1 MQATAFE
8 TVDVFT
14 TQRFGGNQ
22 LAVIADARGLSGE
35 QMQRI
40 ASEFHYSETAFVLP
54 PQDPDNSAQVRI
66 FTPTNEIPFAGH
78 PNIGTAFVLG
88 RRENAFGRSPG
99 ESMRFEQ
106 GAGLVSVDLLRQQ
119 GSVVGARIKAP
130 RRFEAIASIETEIVA
145 NCVSLPAGEIATDC
159 HEPTMVSVG
168 LPFVV
173 AETSLVGLG
182 RARPNSA
189 AFAAADRAYPH
200 TADRFSI
207 FLYTRTGDRI
217 ERLQAR
223 MFAPLNNIWED
234 PATGSASAAL
244 GAYLTLLDPRHD
256 VDLEIA
262 IKQGLRMARPSEI
275 GVGVRKRAGC
285 VLEVTIAGFCVP
297 VMEGMIKV

>member
-1 MQATAFE
+1 MAATAFE

-22 LAVIADARGLSGE
+22 LAVITDARGLSGE
-35 QMQRI
+35 QMQLI
-40 ASEFHYSETAFVLP
+40 AREFHYSETTFVLP
-54 PQDPDNSAQVRI
+54 PQEADNSAQVRI
-66 FTPTNEIPFAGH
+66 FTPGNEIPFAGH

-88 RRENAFGRSPG
+88 RRENVFGQSTS
-99 ESMRFEQ
+99 ESLRFEE

-119 GSVVGARIKAP
+119 GSLVGARVKAP
-130 RRFEAIASIETEIVA
+130 RRLEVIASIEIEIFA
-145 NCVSLPAGEIATDC
+145 RCISLHTGDIATDA

-173 AETSLVGLG
+173 AETKLDGLR
-182 RARPNSA
+182 RARPDFA

-200 TADRFSI
+200 AADRFSI
-207 FLYTRTGDRI
+207 FLYTRTGDGI

-244 GAYLTLLDPRHD
+244 GAYLTLLDPRPD

-262 IKQGLRMARPSEI
+262 ITQGVKMGRPSAIE
-275 GVGVRKRAGC
+275 VGMRKRAGC
-285 VLEVTIAGFCVP
+285 VLDVTLSGFCVP
-297 VMEGMIKV
+297 VMQGTIKM

>member
-1 MQATAFE
+1 MRATAFE

-22 LAVIADARGLSGE
+22 LAVITDARGLSGE
-35 QMQRI
+35 QMQLI

-54 PQDPDNSAQVRI
+54 PRDPDNSAQVKI

-88 RRENAFGRSPG
+88 RRESVFGWWNGKSL
-99 ESMRFEQ
+99 RFEE

-119 GSVVGARIKAP
+119 GFIVGARIKAP
-130 RRFEAIASIETEIVA
+130 RRLEVIASIETEIVA
-145 NCVSLPAGEIATDC
+145 NCVSLHTGEIATHR

-173 AETSLVGLG
+173 AETSLAGLG

-200 TADRFSI
+200 AADHFSI
-207 FLYTRTGDRI
+207 FLYARTG
-217 ERLQAR
+217 ERLRAR
-223 MFAPLNNIWED
+223 MFAPLNNIGED
-234 PATGSASAAL
+234 PATGSGAAAL
-244 GAYLTLLDPRHD
+244 GAYLTLLDPRHQ

-262 IKQGLRMARPSEI
+262 IKQGLTMGRPSEI
-275 GVGVRKRAGC
+275 KVGVCKRGGC
-285 VLEVTIAGFCVP
+285 VLEVTIEGFCVT
-297 VMEGMIKV
+297 VMRGMIRV